1 MLPSP
6 SFGPPTLSGSASPP
20 LPCGIPASGFAF
32 AAFSGGR
39 VAAFGGVGGAA
50 AGVVATGAGAA
61 GAFAGAGGVVLA
73 AAEGGAAVPADALL
87 ADHDRVEIYRPLL
100 ADPKERRRR
109 RASPRRLT

>member
-39 VAAFGGVGGAA
+39 VAAFGGAGGAA
-50 AGVVATGAGAA
+50 AGVVATGAFAGAT
-61 GAFAGAGGVVLA
+61 GAFAGAAGVVFA
-73 AAEGGAAVPADALL
+73 AAAWGAAVPADALL
-87 ADHDRVEIYRPLL
+87 AVPVGAAGAL
-100 ADPKERRRR
+100 
-109 RASPRRLT
+109 

>member
-39 VAAFGGVGGAA
+39 VAAFGGAGGAA

-61 GAFAGAGGVVLA
+61 GAFAGATGAFAGAAGVVLA
-73 AAEGGAAVPADALL
+73 AAAWGAAVPADALL
-87 ADHDRVEIYRPLL
+87 AVPVGAAGAL
-100 ADPKERRRR
+100 
-109 RASPRRLT
+109 